1 MQPIWR
7 RDGRELFYLTP
18 QGQLM
23 AVEVDT
29 RSESVVTGVRRTLFR
44 TGLNPSIQ
52 VAEYAASADGQ
63 RFLLLEPLGSQ
74 SQSISLL
81 LNWPAKPR

>member
-1 MQPIWR
+1 
-7 RDGRELFYLTP
+7 
-18 QGQLM
+18 M

-29 RSESVVTGVRRTLFR
+29 RSASVVTGVRRTLFR
-44 TGLNPSIQ
+44 TSLNPSIQ
-52 VAEYAASADGQ
+52 VGEYAVSPDGQ
-63 RFLLLEPLGSQ
+63 RFLILDPVGNQ

>member
-1 MQPIWR
+1 MWR
-7 RDGRELFYLTP
+7 RDGRELFYLSP

-23 AVEVDT
+23 AIEVDT
-29 RSESVVTGVRRTLFR
+29 RAAAIVTGARRTLFR

-52 VAEYAASADGQ
+52 VAEYAADRDGQ
-63 RFLLLEPLGSQ
+63 RFLILDPVGNQ
-74 SQSISLL
+74 THSISVL